1 MEQRLAGSS
10 IGEPPAAFVATLGLQ
25 PQIITRA
32 LDLLRPIEPRLKR
45 AVIIHTSAYRP
56 HPQWSSLPNFVNY
69 LARQYAGIDFNLE
82 PIARPGESA
91 LDDVDAP
98 DEAEIAFRVIY
109 NVTRKLKRQGY
120 RLHSLIAGGRKSII
134 IYSVLSAQLL
144 FDAEDRLWHLFS
156 RDEHNRE
163 LGLRP
168 HVTGNIAQLI
178 EIPVLFISHMAPLTH
193 ALILHSDD
201 PTYAMRLYKEQE
213 DADKLVRQQ
222 RFFDECESID
232 QQILL
237 LRYQEHSNAVVAARV
252 NLSESAV
259 SNRLKE
265 VARRY
270 FRDQDMKHSR
280 YTVLPDNP
288 QRVILLELSPI
299 LRRILAESSSP
310 QNRSGS

>member
-1 MEQRLAGSS
+1 MTNPVIERQS
-10 IGEPPAAFVATLGLQ
+10 PAAFVATLGLQ

-32 LDLLRPIEPRLKR
+32 LDRLRMLEPRLEM
-45 AVIIHTSAYRP
+45 AIIIHTSTYRP
-56 HPQWSSLPNFVNY
+56 HPQWASLASFVDY
-69 LARQYAGIDFNLE
+69 LDRQFAGIEFKLE

-98 DEAEIAFRVIY
+98 EEAEIAFRVIY
-109 NVTRKLKRQGY
+109 NVTRELKRQGY

-144 FDAEDRLWHLFS
+144 FDADDRLWHLFS
-156 RDEHNRE
+156 SDEHNRE

-168 HVTGNIAQLI
+168 HVTGDIAQLI
-178 EIPVLFISHMAPLTH
+178 EIPVLFISRMAPLTH

-213 DADKLVRQQ
+213 NADRLVQQQ
-222 RFFDECESID
+222 RFFDKCESID

-252 NLSESAV
+252 HLSESAV

-270 FRDQDMKHSR
+270 FRDPDMGHSR
-280 YTVLPDNP
+280 YARLPDNP

-299 LRRILAESSSP
+299 LRRMLAESPSP
-310 QNRSGS
+310 QNPSGS